1 MNASMAAP
9 PPIDPSLL
17 AGNPSPILDAAE
29 LPLFASGAVAD
40 AIAEQG
46 YCVVRNVLPADLV
59 QRLQDDCRE
68 REAMGLFERAEIGG
82 GLEKRLEPEVRG
94 DHIHWWHRD
103 QKSPSQAK
111 FQQFMERLQTYLAD
125 ELRLPLAEF
134 EMHFAVYPPGA
145 GYAAHLD
152 QIRGRGFR
160 LVSMTFYLNPGWKP
174 EWGGQLRLHLADGPV
189 DIEPFANTMV
199 LFRSDTVLHEVR
211 QTNQTRRTI
220 TSWFRSVEPGPK
232 SVLQT

>member
-1 MNASMAAP
+1 MNASLVAP
-9 PPIDPSLL
+9 TPLESPQPQ
-17 AGNPSPILDAAE
+17 AGAPHIYDAAV

-40 AIAEQG
+40 ALAEQG
-46 YCVVRNVLPADLV
+46 YCVVRNLLPDALV
-59 QRLQDDCRE
+59 QELQRDCRE

-94 DHIHWWHRD
+94 DHIHWWQHD
-103 QKSPSQAK
+103 QASPSQVK
-111 FQQFMERLQTYLAD
+111 FQQFMERLQTYLAG

-160 LVSMTFYLNPGWKP
+160 LVSMTFYLNPVWKP
-174 EWGGQLRLHLADGPV
+174 EWGGQLRLLLDDGPV
-189 DIEPFANTMV
+189 DIEPLANTMV
-199 LFRSDTVLHEVR
+199 LFRSDSVLHEVL
-211 QTNQTRRTI
+211 QTNHTRRTV
-220 TSWFRSVEPGPK
+220 TSWFRSVAPGPK
-232 SVLQT
+232 SVLHT